1 MVVNGTTIWIPT
13 SNLGATPPDPSSGG
27 VMSIFV
33 VAGATGHVGSVVARE
48 LLAGG
53 HKVRAIVR
61 SVDKAKTL
69 AGQGAELLAGELG
82 DVSFLTRALRGAD
95 GTFLLLPPPPHDS
108 LDVRAFQ
115 DRVAHAEAT
124 AVAESGVRHVVLLS
138 SWGAE
143 KASGTGPI
151 VGLHV
156 LEEALKKSGALSTF
170 LRAGSFTENL
180 LAMLPAA
187 QHRGVLPSFFPPE
200 FKIATVATR
209 DIAAVAVRSLLAP
222 PAASQIVYVL
232 GTHEYS
238 AVDQAAY
245 LSKKLGKEI
254 RLLNLPVSA
263 ASGAIQQGGV
273 GASMANLYQ
282 EMYEGA
288 LKGLLGIEPGN
299 RVENGTSTLDEAL
312 DDYFSK

>member
-1 MVVNGTTIWIPT
+1 
-13 SNLGATPPDPSSGG
+13 
-27 VMSIFV
+27 MSVFV
-33 VAGATGHVGSVVARE
+33 VAGATGHVGSIVARE
-48 LLAGG
+48 LLAAG

-61 SVDKAKTL
+61 NVGKAKAL
-69 AGQGAELLAGELG
+69 ADQGAELLAGELG
-82 DVSFLTRALRGAD
+82 DVAFLTSALRGAD
-95 GTFLLLPPPPHDS
+95 GAFLLLPPPPHDS
-108 LDVRAFQ
+108 TDVRAFQ
-115 DRVAHAEAT
+115 DRLSHVEAT

-143 KASGTGPI
+143 KPAGTGPI

-156 LEEALKKSGALSTF
+156 LEEALKKTRVLATF

-180 LAMLPAA
+180 LYVLPAA
-187 QHRGVLPSFFPPE
+187 QHQSVLPNFFPPE
-200 FKIATVATR
+200 HKVATIATR
-209 DIAAVAVRSLLAP
+209 DIAPVVVRSLLSP
-222 PAASQIVYVL
+222 PAASEVVYVF

-254 RLLNLPVSA
+254 KLLNLPVSA

-273 GASMANLYQ
+273 GASLANLFQ

-288 LKGLLGIEPGN
+288 MKGLLGVEPGH
-299 RVENGTSTLDEAL
+299 RIEKGTSTLEEAM
-312 DDYFSK
+312 DPYFTK

>member
-1 MVVNGTTIWIPT
+1 
-13 SNLGATPPDPSSGG
+13 
-27 VMSIFV
+27 MSIFV

-48 LLAGG
+48 LLAAG

-61 SVDKAKTL
+61 SVDKAKAL
-69 AGQGAELLAGELG
+69 AGQGAELLAGELS

-95 GTFLLLPPPPHDS
+95 GAFLLLPPPPLDS
-108 LDVRAFQ
+108 PDVRALQ
-115 DRVAHAEAT
+115 DRMAHVEAT

-143 KASGTGPI
+143 KPSGTGPI
-151 VGLHV
+151 VGVHV
-156 LEEALKKSGALSTF
+156 LEEALKKTGVLTTF

-180 LAMLPAA
+180 LMMLPAA
-187 QHRGVLPSFFPPE
+187 QHQGVLPNFFPPE
-200 FKIATVATR
+200 HKVPTIATR
-209 DIAAVAVRSLLAP
+209 DIAPVVVRSLLAP
-222 PAASQIVYVL
+222 PPASQVVYVL
-232 GTHEYS
+232 GAHEYS

-254 RLLNLPVSA
+254 KLLNLPVSA

-273 GASMANLYQ
+273 GASLANLMQ

-288 LKGLLGIEPGN
+288 LKGLLVIEPGH
-299 RVENGTSTLDEAL
+299 RIEKGPATLEEAL
-312 DDYFSK
+312 DPYFSK

>member
-1 MVVNGTTIWIPT
+1 
-13 SNLGATPPDPSSGG
+13 
-27 VMSIFV
+27 MSIFA

-48 LLAGG
+48 LLAAG

-61 SVDKAKTL
+61 SIDKAKAL

-82 DVSFLTRALRGAD
+82 DGRFLTSALRGAD
-95 GTFLLLPPPPHDS
+95 GAFLLLPPPPMDS
-108 LDVRAFQ
+108 PDVRAFQ
-115 DRVAHAEAT
+115 DRIAHVEAT
-124 AVAESGVRHVVLLS
+124 AVAESGVRHVVVLS

-143 KASGTGPI
+143 QPAGTGPI

-156 LEEALKKSGALSTF
+156 LEEALKKTGAISTF

-187 QHRGVLPSFFPPE
+187 KHV
-200 FKIATVATR
+200 
-209 DIAAVAVRSLLAP
+209 
-222 PAASQIVYVL
+222 SQVVYVL

-254 RLLNLPVSA
+254 KLLTLPVSA
-263 ASGAIQQGGV
+263 ASGTMQKGGV
-273 GASMANLYQ
+273 GQSMAALYQ

-288 LKGLLGIEPGN
+288 TKGLLSVEPGH
-299 RVENGTSTLDEAL
+299 RVERGTLTLEAAL
-312 DDYFSK
+312 DPYFSA

>member
-1 MVVNGTTIWIPT
+1 
-13 SNLGATPPDPSSGG
+13 
-27 VMSIFV
+27 MSIFV
-33 VAGATGHVGSVVARE
+33 IAGANGHVGSVVARE
-48 LLAGG
+48 LLAAG

-69 AGQGAELLAGELG
+69 ASQGAELLAGELG
-82 DVSFLTRALRGAD
+82 DVGFLTRALRGAD
-95 GTFLLLPPPPHDS
+95 GAFLLLPPAN
-108 LDVRAFQ
+108 DVRALQ
-115 DRVAHAEAT
+115 DRVAQVQAA
-124 AVAESGVRHVVLLS
+124 AVTESGIRHVVLLS

-143 KASGTGPI
+143 KAAGTGPI

-156 LEEALKKSGALSTF
+156 LEEALKKTGVIATL

-180 LAMLPAA
+180 LSVLPAA
-187 QHRGVLPSFFPPE
+187 QHQGILPNFFPPE
-200 FKIATVATR
+200 YKLASVATR
-209 DIAAVAVRSLLAP
+209 DIAAVVVRTLLSPP
-222 PAASQIVYVL
+222 PATQIVYVL

-254 RLLNLPVSA
+254 KLLNLPVSA

-273 GASMANLYQ
+273 GASMANLLQ

-288 LKGLLGIEPGN
+288 TKGLLGVEPGH
-299 RVENGTSTLDEAL
+299 RVEKGTTTLEQAL
-312 DDYFSK
+312 DPYFAK

>member
-1 MVVNGTTIWIPT
+1 
-13 SNLGATPPDPSSGG
+13 
-27 VMSIFV
+27 MSVFV

-48 LLAGG
+48 LLAAG

-61 SVDKAKTL
+61 SVEKAKPL
-69 AGQGAELLAGELG
+69 ASQGAELLAGELS
-82 DVSFLTRALRGAD
+82 DVGFLTRALRGAD
-95 GTFLLLPPPPHDS
+95 GAFLLLPPANSAP
-108 LDVRAFQ
+108 DVRALQ
-115 DRVAHAEAT
+115 DRVSHVQAA

-156 LEEALKKSGALSTF
+156 FEEALKKTGTISTF

-180 LAMLPAA
+180 LSVLPAA
-187 QHRGVLPSFFPPE
+187 QHQGILPSFFPPE
-200 FKIATVATR
+200 HKVATVATR
-209 DIAAVAVRSLLAP
+209 DIAAAAVRALLSP
-222 PAASQIVYVL
+222 PKATEVVYVL

-238 AVDQAAY
+238 AIDQAAY

-254 RLLNLPVSA
+254 KLLNLPASA

-273 GASMANLYQ
+273 GASMADLLQ

-288 LKGLLGIEPGN
+288 LKGLLGIEPGH
-299 RVENGTSTLDEAL
+299 RIERGTTTLEQAL
-312 DDYFSK
+312 DPYLAK

>member
-1 MVVNGTTIWIPT
+1 
-13 SNLGATPPDPSSGG
+13 
-27 VMSIFV
+27 MSIFA

-48 LLAGG
+48 LLAAG

-61 SVDKAKTL
+61 SIDKAKAL

-82 DVSFLTRALRGAD
+82 DGRFLTSALRGAD
-95 GTFLLLPPPPHDS
+95 GAFLLLPPPPMDS
-108 LDVRAFQ
+108 PDVRAFQ
-115 DRVAHAEAT
+115 DRIAHVEAT
-124 AVAESGVRHVVLLS
+124 AVAESGVRHVVVLS

-143 KASGTGPI
+143 QPAGTGPI

-156 LEEALKKSGALSTF
+156 LEEALKKTGAISTF

-187 QHRGVLPSFFPPE
+187 KHQGVLPNFLPPE
-200 FKIATVATR
+200 RKMATIATR
-209 DIAAVAVRSLLAP
+209 DIAAVAVRSLLAA
-222 PAASQIVYVL
+222 PAVSQVVYVL

-254 RLLNLPVSA
+254 KLLTLPVSA
-263 ASGAIQQGGV
+263 ASGTMQKGGV
-273 GASMANLYQ
+273 GQSMAALYQ

-288 LKGLLGIEPGN
+288 TKGLLSVEPGH
-299 RVENGTSTLDEAL
+299 RVERGTLTLEAAL
-312 DDYFSK
+312 DPYFSA